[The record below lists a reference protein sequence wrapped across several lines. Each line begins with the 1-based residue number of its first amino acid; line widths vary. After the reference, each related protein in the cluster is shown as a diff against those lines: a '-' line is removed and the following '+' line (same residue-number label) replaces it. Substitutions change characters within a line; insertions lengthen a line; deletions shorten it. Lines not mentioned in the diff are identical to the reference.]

1 MPSAVVF
8 ILDILIVMLIISALN
23 IAFLDAPIW
32 IIAIPLALL
41 GIIFIIWLVRRI
53 DDKRD

>member
-23 IAFLDAPIW
+23 IAFLDAPIG

-41 GIIFIIWLVRRI
+41 GIIFIIWLIRRI

>member
-41 GIIFIIWLVRRI
+41 GIIFIIWLIRRI

>member
-32 IIAIPLALL
+32 IIAIDRKS
-41 GIIFIIWLVRRI
+41 VV
-53 DDKRD
+53 